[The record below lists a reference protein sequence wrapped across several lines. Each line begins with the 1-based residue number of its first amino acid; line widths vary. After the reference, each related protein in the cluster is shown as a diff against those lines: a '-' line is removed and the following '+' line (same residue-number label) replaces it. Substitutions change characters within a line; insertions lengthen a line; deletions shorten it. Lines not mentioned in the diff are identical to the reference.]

1 METTLRSQAP
11 TLKLL
16 RQSAEVIVVDG
27 KRADTFGVKSE
38 YSQVDEGLNIK
49 SVGIQD

>member
-1 METTLRSQAP
+1 MVCCE
-11 TLKLL
+11 K
-16 RQSAEVIVVDG
+16 SAEVIVVDG

-49 SVGIQD
+49 SVGIQDGIVAR